1 MTDTAT
7 KSAYGELI
15 EAATVRMERMLP
27 GPIERIWDYLT
38 RSDLRGQ
45 WLASGDM
52 DLRVGGKVDLTW
64 HNDELTGQHEGR
76 PEGIPAVHS
85 METTIL
91 KIDPPRLL
99 AFGWNGGS
107 HVTFELEPEGSQVKL
122 TVTHRRAQNRGQ
134 LLGVSAGWHAHLD
147 VLDARLRGREPPM
160 FWTNWT
166 RLKADYDKRLP

>member
-15 EAATVRMERMLP
+15 ETTSVRMERMLP

-38 RSDLRGQ
+38 KSEMRGQ
-45 WLASGDM
+45 WLAVGDM
-52 DLRVGGKVDLTW
+52 ELKVGGKVELTW
-64 HNDELTGQHEGR
+64 RNDELTGQHEGR

-85 METTIL
+85 METTVI
-91 KIDPPRLL
+91 KVDPPRLL

-107 HVTFELEPEGSQVKL
+107 DVTFELEPQGNEVKL
-122 TVTHRRAQNRGQ
+122 TVTHRRAKDRGQ

-147 VLDARLRGREPPM
+147 VLEARLRGAALPP
-160 FWTNWT
+160 FWANWT
-166 RLKADYDKRLP
+166 KLKADYDSRLA